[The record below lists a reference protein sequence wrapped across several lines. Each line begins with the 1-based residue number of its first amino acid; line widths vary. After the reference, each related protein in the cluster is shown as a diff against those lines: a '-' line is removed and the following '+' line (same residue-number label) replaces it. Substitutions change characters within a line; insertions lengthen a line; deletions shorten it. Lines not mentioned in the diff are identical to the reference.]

1 MPSGARVRR
10 TRTTTCR
17 RTSACTTS
25 SRSVESSRP
34 VREPTALDDRRV
46 RALAAEEFH
55 ARLRGIPEAV
65 AGPLISA
72 QATSKLGGL
81 AAAYPD
87 AAVELVLVDGAAA
100 GYVVTASADDGI
112 RLCDIV
118 VAEASRGTGV
128 GRAMLAGVVER
139 ADADG
144 AAVTLSVWHD
154 AAARAWY
161 ARHGFVVCGGDPQ
174 GHVEMRRE
182 YPGIHSVA

>member
-1 MPSGARVRR
+1 M
-10 TRTTTCR
+10 
-17 RTSACTTS
+17 
-25 SRSVESSRP
+25 ESSLP
-34 VREPTALDDRRV
+34 VRESAGLDDPRV
-46 RALAAEEFH
+46 RALAAEEIR
-55 ARLRGIPEAV
+55 ARLRGIPDAV
-65 AGPLISA
+65 ADPLISA
-72 QATSKLGGL
+72 QTTSKLGGL

-87 AAVELVLVDGAAA
+87 AATELALLGGDPA

-139 ADADG
+139 ADAEG
-144 AAVTLSVWHD
+144 VAVALSVWHD
-154 AAARAWY
+154 APARAWY
-161 ARHGFVVCGGDPQ
+161 ARHGFVVSGGDPR